1 MRDRRIL
8 MAHQQPSLKKE
19 GPVAHVLPPLP
30 YASDALEP
38 YIDKM
43 TMEIHHGKHHNAY
56 VNNLNKALDGN
67 SALQA
72 KSLYDLLRSLDQVP
86 EKIRGAVQNNGG
98 GHWNHLVVLS
108 IFNQVGRGLAKGL
121 LAPA

>member
-56 VNNLNKALDGN
+56 VTNLNKALDGN
-67 SALQA
+67 AALQA
-72 KSLYDLLRSLDQVP
+72 KSLDDLLRSLDQVP
-86 EKIRGAVQNNGG
+86 ENIRGAVRNNGC
-98 GHWNHLVVLS
+98 GHSNHS
-108 IFNQVGRGLAKGL
+108 IFLKTMNNADGTDPQN
-121 LAPA
+121 